1 MVPRSAG
8 TPCGDLRFARS
19 PSDGK
24 VEIQDFSSGQAASF
38 QVVPSAKHFGGDAE
52 ILGYRLYRIAFAHL
66 VAHGRVGVGAGIRL
80 FAGGDGDD
88 QTALGRERFIVG
100 RPIRSPVRTPIRTPI
115 RSCVQARFRTSIRT
129 HARTRLRTIAQVIAF
144 GYGGWRGGLGA
155 GIWGQGFSALHL
167 VITPGDAL
175 VDWNGGDRDLKPGG
189 GSGGYVEL
197 EISFFAGKFRGGL

>member
-19 PSDGK
+19 FSRSGRDGK

-66 VAHGRVGVGAGIRL
+66 VAHGRVRVGAGIRL

-100 RPIRSPVRTPIRTPI
+100 NPIGTRIRSIFG
-115 RSCVQARFRTSIRT
+115 SFFRTILRNIFRT
-129 HARTRLRTIAQVIAF
+129 FFRTDVQVIGF
-144 GYGGWRGGLGA
+144 GYGGWRGVIGA
-155 GIWGQGFSALHL
+155 G
-167 VITPGDAL
+167 
-175 VDWNGGDRDLKPGG
+175 
-189 GSGGYVEL
+189 
-197 EISFFAGKFRGGL
+197 